1 LLDFKGLKLLLKS
14 SAKADVQILNPLSGK
29 DFGGIRAFWI
39 WFFRMPECVPQGL
52 EYFDAIWSRYENKK
66 ARKSTF
72 YRLLSDLSDY

>member
-39 WFFRMPECVPQGL
+39 WFFRMPECVPQ
-52 EYFDAIWSRYENKK
+52 
-66 ARKSTF
+66 
-72 YRLLSDLSDY
+72 DLSILVLFGVGMKTRKPVNLHFTGF